1 MRRVCLRRRPG
12 NHVPDLD
19 PTTFLEAAA
28 WVPDDAPRLSW
39 EEAADLALQLTW
51 ERSDE
56 EGTVPLIVSTT
67 FQNGRGIRS
76 LGDIAG
82 RDEHATPHGKERFN
96 AGPVSGNL
104 YDRLAPRRSFE
115 PERTAGLNILVVLP
129 SLTTLSI
136 SVPINQR
143 FSLRRRNSARFP
155 PLSGILWESFNLES
169 SAAGTT

>member
-1 MRRVCLRRRPG
+1 M
-12 NHVPDLD
+12 PDLD

-56 EGTVPLIVSTT
+56 EGTVPLLVSTT
-67 FQNGRGIRS
+67 FQNGRGIRT

-104 YDRLAPRRSFE
+104 YERLAPRRSFE

-129 SLTTLSI
+129 SLTTLSP
-136 SVPINQR
+136 SVPTIQR
-143 FSLRRRNSARFP
+143 
-155 PLSGILWESFNLES
+155 PL
-169 SAAGTT
+169 

>member
-1 MRRVCLRRRPG
+1 MGRVCLRRRPG

-56 EGTVPLIVSTT
+56 EGTVPLLVSTT

-104 YDRLAPRRSFE
+104 YNRLAPRRSFE

-129 SLTTLSI
+129 SLTTSSTSI
-136 SVPINQR
+136 PTNQR
-143 FSLRRRNSARFP
+143 PLLRRRRSARFP
-155 PLSGILWESFNLES
+155 ARPKILCEVSNRR
-169 SAAGTT
+169 